1 LVPFTSGLRRL
12 KSLGG
17 HSSFVD
23 LHTLQHT
30 VIIIF
35 FSTAWDVS
43 AEMLVSMRLGTSAD
57 FIARLFSFFF
67 SSGSLKQEGRG
78 R

>member
-1 LVPFTSGLRRL
+1 LVPFTRGLHRL

-23 LHTLQHT
+23 LHTLRHT
-30 VIIIF
+30 VIIISF
-35 FSTAWDVS
+35 PIAWDVS
-43 AEMLVSMRLGTSAD
+43 VGMLVSARLGTSVD

-67 SSGSLKQEGRG
+67 SSGSLNQEGRG
-78 R
+78 S